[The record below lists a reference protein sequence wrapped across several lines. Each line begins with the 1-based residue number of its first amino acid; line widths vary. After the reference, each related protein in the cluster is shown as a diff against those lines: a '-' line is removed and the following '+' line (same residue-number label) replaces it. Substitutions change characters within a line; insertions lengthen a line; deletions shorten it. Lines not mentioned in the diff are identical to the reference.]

1 LNIIAYCYSDP
12 LVESA
17 PDPEI
22 WGWEIDRVYQ
32 DLGGRQQL
40 QQLLAD
46 CQTTPANYLLVRRLE
61 ELGDTIQAICDCR
74 DALESLGV
82 ELVTVE
88 STIDRT
94 NFLRL
99 FDALQKYQRSRRIR
113 RGHALNRIHAQPP
126 PGKAPFGYRRGK
138 DRYVLDRNAAPIVKE
153 FFERF
158 LLFGS
163 LREAVRYLE
172 QRYGKKISV
181 TTGRR
186 WLTNPVYR
194 GDLADR
200 LEQTIAN
207 THVAILS
214 REEAAQIDRL
224 LRRNHSL
231 PPRTASA
238 PRSLAGLV
246 VCQTCAA
253 SMTVTQVKRSESKP
267 PYLYVRS
274 PACPL
279 QPKCRAI
286 PYEQILAG
294 TIEVICRDLV
304 AAVASLP
311 TPAMEGYKQS
321 MQAEIETKQQILAQ
335 LPGLK
340 ITGILDSETAELRA
354 YKLKTEISA
363 LQTQLAQLPPVNLQ
377 ETAKTVSI
385 PEFWFD
391 LSETERRFY
400 FREFI
405 RQIAIDRRGD
415 DWTLNV
421 TFIF

>member
-1 LNIIAYCYSDP
+1 MNIIAYCYSDP
-12 LVESA
+12 LVETA
-17 PDPEI
+17 PDPAI
-22 WGWEIDRVYQ
+22 WGWEIDRIYQ

-61 ELGDTIQAICDCR
+61 ELGDSVQAVCDCL
-74 DALESLGV
+74 DALESWGV
-82 ELVTVE
+82 ELVATE

-94 NFLRL
+94 HFLRL
-99 FDALQKYQRSRRIR
+99 FDALQKHQRSRRIR

-138 DRYVLDRNAAPIVKE
+138 DRYVLDRNAAPAVKE

-172 QRYGKKISV
+172 QRHGKKISV

-200 LEQTIAN
+200 QGQTIAN
-207 THVAILS
+207 THVPILS

-246 VCQTCAA
+246 ACRTCAA
-253 SMTVTQVKRSESKP
+253 SMTVTQVKRGDSKP
-267 PYLYVRS
+267 PYLYLRS
-274 PACPL
+274 PVCPL
-279 QPKCRAI
+279 QPKCPAI
-286 PYEQILAG
+286 PYEQILSG
-294 TIEVICRDLV
+294 TIEVVCRDLV
-304 AAVASLP
+304 EAVSRLP
-311 TPAMEGYKQS
+311 TPAMAGRKQS
-321 MQAEIETKQQILAQ
+321 MQTAIETKQQILAQ
-335 LPGLK
+335 LPDL
-340 ITGILDSETAELRA
+340 IATGILDSETADLRA

-405 RQIAIDRRGD
+405 RQIEIDRTGEK
-415 DWTLNV
+415 WTLAV